1 MFKTRPATETDAP
14 FIAWVMQEAARSHLK
29 IGRQHTR
36 QESLWE
42 DRLPWRQAVL
52 SSRLWKSF
60 WRAGHCLYAS
70 VLAVDWI

>member
-36 QESLWE
+36 QESL
-42 DRLPWRQAVL
+42 
-52 SSRLWKSF
+52 
-60 WRAGHCLYAS
+60 
-70 VLAVDWI
+70 